1 MKNSFISLNEKTLP
15 QLKQKHPPRRDFD
28 PELLLSLNPNEVHLI
43 KLTSIDA
50 EIVKKNLLSRQQE
63 KQYHQGLNVKSTSFQ
78 F

>member
-50 EIVKKNLLSRQQE
+50 EIVKKTFCRDKRRSNTI
-63 KQYHQGLNVKSTSFQ
+63 KV
-78 F
+78 